1 MAINPLY
8 KDIRVLTQAKEKYK
22 QETPNNIRLQAF
34 FQPAVFAL
42 LQKKLLQQKYTTKF
56 HPYKYHYSTT
66 KMPEI
71 EQFLRG
77 TYFQTIVANLL
88 SIKKYNLH
96 YEIQRFKAG
105 NFTLLHD
112 TEKEQPA
119 TDFIIDFST
128 TETSNEGYT
137 KYLTE
142 REELLQLNPCPNSLS
157 FVERNKTV
165 MHYIKYITHK
175 QKEPFIFVRGTI
187 QQL

>member
-1 MAINPLY
+1 MVINQLY
-8 KDIRVLTQAKEKYK
+8 KDIEVLTQAKEKYK
-22 QETPNNIRLQAF
+22 QETPNNIRLQAV

-71 EQFLRG
+71 KQFLYG
-77 TYFQTIVANLL
+77 TYFKTIVANLL
-88 SIKKYNLH
+88 GIKKYSLN
-96 YEIQRFKAG
+96 YEIQRFEAG
-105 NFTLLHD
+105 SFTLLHD
-112 TEKEQPA
+112 TEKEQTA

-128 TETSNEGYT
+128 TETSNGGYT

-165 MHYIKYITHK
+165 MYYVKYVTHATTR
-175 QKEPFIFVRGTI
+175 PLIFVRGEI
-187 QQL
+187 LLC